1 MADRCRVPQ
10 AFWRAIEQ
18 LGLRPTAI
26 LRQARLPV
34 TFHLSAQ
41 RLITT
46 TQLFAIWTAL
56 EELTGDPGLGIKLVD
71 ATDTAGHQPMFL
83 AACYAADYRDGIA
96 RIARFKR
103 LAAPEQFRMVEKEGQ
118 ASMFREW
125 LYATAPEPAVSVDA
139 SFAFMVALGRRGT
152 GKHVTPVRIDFARPD
167 PKSDTHHAYFGCP
180 IRYCAPRDMLILN
193 SADLDRPFPGHN
205 LELLE
210 ILTPAL
216 TQILSDFDP
225 QSTFAEQVKV
235 VLKRSLAS
243 GRPDVARVA
252 SNLGTS
258 ERTMQR
264 RITQEGSTFRTLLM
278 ETRQDFG
285 RQLLSDPSIEIG
297 EVACLLGYQDT
308 ASFYRAFREWEGVTP
323 NRWRAMNGAGPQKKP
338 VLLR

>member
-18 LGLRPTAI
+18 LGLRPTTI

-46 TQLFAIWTAL
+46 AQLFAIWTAL

-118 ASMFREW
+118 ASIFREW

-180 IRYCAPRDMLILN
+180 IRFCAPRDMLILN

-225 QSTFAEQVKV
+225 QNTFAEQVKV

-264 RITQEGSTFRTLLM
+264 RITQEGSTFRTLVM